1 MLSDLLAIID
11 RHKVP
16 HELIEIEILE
26 SSGEVSYKELEKLIC
41 GLKEHGIGAVVDD
54 FGTGFSSLSLLK
66 ALPWNVIKIDRSLLP
81 ENSSKNS
88 EQYRLLSH
96 LLTMLYDMG
105 FKCLVEGVE
114 TLEHIK
120 ILKENNC
127 YVAQGYYFDRPLPVE
142 QFEKRL
148 LGIKE

>member
-1 MLSDLLAIID
+1 
-11 RHKVP
+11 
-16 HELIEIEILE
+16 
-26 SSGEVSYKELEKLIC
+26 
-41 GLKEHGIGAVVDD
+41 
-54 FGTGFSSLSLLK
+54 
-66 ALPWNVIKIDRSLLP
+66 
-81 ENSSKNS
+81 
-88 EQYRLLSH
+88 
-96 LLTMLYDMG
+96 MG